1 MKVSTKGR
9 YAIRAL
15 AHLSRSYSDAAN
27 APVSIKE
34 ICKSEKFS
42 NRYLE
47 NIFVKLRKAGLVK
60 SLKGEK
66 GGFMLAKNPAEISVY
81 EILTAVE
88 TDVAPSRC
96 SVDVN
101 ACANAKHCG
110 IRGVWMGLNSK
121 MKEYLNET
129 NLEQIKKLHFGA
141 AGKK

>member
-1 MKVSTKGR
+1 M
-9 YAIRAL
+9 L
-15 AHLSRSYSDAAN
+15 FRSKN
-27 APVSIKE
+27 MPVSIKE

-81 EILTAVE
+81 DILTAVE

-96 SVDVN
+96 SVDVT
-101 ACANAKHCG
+101 ACDRAKNCG
-110 IRGVWMGLNSK
+110 IRGVWMGLNAK
-121 MKEYLNET
+121 MKEYLTET
-129 NLEQIKKLHFGA
+129 NLEQIKKLHFGTN
-141 AGKK
+141 GKK

>member
-1 MKVSTKGR
+1 M
-9 YAIRAL
+9 RAL
-15 AHLSRSYSDAAN
+15 SHLARSYADSKN
-27 APVSIKE
+27 MPVSIKE

-81 EILTAVE
+81 DILTAVE

-96 SVDVN
+96 SVDVA
-101 ACANAKHCG
+101 ACANAKNCG
-110 IRGVWMGLNSK
+110 IRGVWMGLNVK
-121 MKEYLNET
+121 MKEYLEET
-129 NLEQIKKLHFGA
+129 SLEQIKKLHFGSN
-141 AGKK
+141 GKK